1 MSDMIFLG
9 IELLGTVSFA
19 LSGAVVGVR
28 KKLDLF
34 GVLILGLTTA
44 CGGGVIRDLVLGIT
58 PPMMFRNPIYATVAL
73 CTSLVVFMP
82 AVRKLME
89 RHQRHYEVFMLV
101 TDAIGLG
108 VFTVVG
114 IQIAADIT
122 WDSNVFLML
131 FVGVVTG
138 CGGGVLRDVM
148 IREMPFIFVK
158 HFYASASLV
167 GALIYMAAWI
177 GGDEVIATIVG
188 ALSVVVLRCLA
199 AHYHWNLPKVEDAE
213 L

>member
-44 CGGGVIRDLVLGIT
+44 CGGGVIRDLILGIT

-177 GGDEVIATIVG
+177 GSDEVIATIVG
-188 ALSVVVLRCLA
+188 ALSIVVLRCLA
-199 AHYHWNLPKVEDAE
+199 AHYRWNLPKVEDAE